1 MADPSGYD
9 ARGKYYNQVIRGAVG
24 DGNLPIIHLIEL
36 DLDDATKRAETLE
49 RNEGVDSPKALR
61 ARGRIT
67 GIAQVLTFVK
77 SPFTREDKLG
87 KESPE
92 WLRMIKKEME
102 ESRLRLR
109 AQSRDTL

>member
-1 MADPSGYD
+1 MADPNGYD

-49 RNEGVDSPKALR
+49 RNEAGSEKALR
-61 ARGRIT
+61 ARGRVT

-77 SPFTREDKLG
+77 SPFTREDILG

-92 WLRMIKKEME
+92 WLKMIKKEME

-109 AQSRDTL
+109 AQGRDTL